1 MLKLLLLIGAL
12 MIGFPLII
20 IFAKLILAALGISLG
35 LLSLPLLLVGALLI
49 LPIVIIFGLFAKL
62 LPIALVGG
70 FLYIGYR
77 YIKNREYY

>member
-20 IFAKLILAALGISLG
+20 IFAKLILAVFGISLG
-35 LLSLPLLLVGALLI
+35 FLSLPLLLVGALLI

-70 FLYIGYR
+70 LLYIGYR
-77 YIKNREYY
+77 YIINREYY

>member
-20 IFAKLILAALGISLG
+20 IFAKLILAVLGISLG
-35 LLSLPLLLVGALLI
+35 FLSLPLLLVGAFLI

-62 LPIALVGG
+62 LPIALVVG
-70 FLYIGYR
+70 LIYLGYR
-77 YIKNREYY
+77 YITNREYY

>member
-20 IFAKLILAALGISLG
+20 IFAKLILAVFGISLG
-35 LLSLPLLLVGALLI
+35 FLSLPLLLVGALLI

-70 FLYIGYR
+70 LIYLGYR
-77 YIKNREYY
+77 YITNREYY